1 MLYIVTNWIDIY
13 IYILNILNI
22 YLIMSKG
29 YDLGTFIVVVIQEI
43 EHEDEN
49 ELRSSLS
56 EE

>member
-1 MLYIVTNWIDIY
+1 MLYIV
-13 IYILNILNI
+13 ILNI

-43 EHEDEN
+43 EHEDEK

-56 EE
+56 EEMTGSKMTKKW